1 MAHRKLFRPASIDPL
16 GYGRPQVRDCRSGD
30 HGSQGRHARDFS
42 APAHPALG
50 GRSLRAY
57 DRDDQNLG
65 QDALIA
71 LALGIDPAPRPF
83 VTCGPDVFE
92 TRRESFSL
100 LMIEKNVSGQG
111 VVVAVADPSPRPW

>member
-1 MAHRKLFRPASIDPL
+1 
-16 GYGRPQVRDCRSGD
+16 
-30 HGSQGRHARDFS
+30 
-42 APAHPALG
+42 
-50 GRSLRAY
+50 LRAY

-111 VVVAVADPSPRPW
+111 VVVAVADPSPRPWAGQPRPNSRSPCCDTRSPSCEGR